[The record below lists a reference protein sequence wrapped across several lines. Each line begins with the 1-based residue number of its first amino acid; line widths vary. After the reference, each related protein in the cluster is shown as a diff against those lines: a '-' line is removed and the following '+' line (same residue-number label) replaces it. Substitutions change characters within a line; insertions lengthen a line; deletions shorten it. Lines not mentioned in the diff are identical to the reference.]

1 MTVIIKNKTQLED
14 AKMQLKLL
22 KKAREKILGGGQSY
36 TMGPNQ
42 MVRANLKEIS
52 EEISVYEQAIDI
64 YESYGTTK
72 RRAKRVVPL
81 G

>member
-1 MTVIIKNKTQLED
+1 MTVVIRNKKQLEEAKTQL
-14 AKMQLKLL
+14 ALL

-36 TMGPNQ
+36 TVGPDQ
-42 MVRANLKEIS
+42 MTRADLKEIS
-52 EEISVYEQAIDI
+52 EEISAYEQAVDA
-64 YESYGTTK
+64 YERYGTTK

>member
-1 MTVIIKNKTQLED
+1 MRVIINNKKQLEE
-14 AKMQLKLL
+14 AKVQLGLL

-36 TMGPNQ
+36 TIGPGQ
-42 MVRANLKEIS
+42 VTRANLKEIS
-52 EEISVYEQAIDI
+52 EEISAYEQAIDA
-64 YESYGTTK
+64 YETYGTTK